1 MSELSDEARVWARR
15 VFQPGDGVRR
25 LLERL
30 AERLDE
36 LEGAVPGVEVQPPVE
51 VVAEAVA
58 LEDARPLTV
67 EDIERAI
74 GGKLLPW
81 QKKGLGGGV

>member
-1 MSELSDEARVWARR
+1 MSDLSDEARVWARR

-30 AERLDE
+30 ADRIEE
-36 LEGAVPGVEVQPPVE
+36 LEGAAGPVVEEVPI
-51 VVAEAVA
+51 AVA
-58 LEDARPLTV
+58 VEAEELEDARPLTV

-81 QKKGLGGGV
+81 QKKGLGG